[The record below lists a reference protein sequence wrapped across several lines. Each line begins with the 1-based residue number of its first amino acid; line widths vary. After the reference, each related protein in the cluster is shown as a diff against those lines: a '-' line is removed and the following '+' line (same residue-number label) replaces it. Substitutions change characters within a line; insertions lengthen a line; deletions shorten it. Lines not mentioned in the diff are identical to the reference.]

1 MIKDLKR
8 ARSDNGTFCEKYT
21 DDDINR
27 VHALRDRGLTF
38 SQIAAQTGLT
48 QTQVRY
54 VIYYKHPQT
63 RESSQVDTS
72 PTHTT
77 LSSTGERTSTALI
90 TVRDGDHLTP
100 DDVLRAHGLD
110 PKKWTITSSTSNA
123 WGAPDDDGSIRYQ
136 SKIKVA
142 PVKISLDQ
150 MVETLQ
156 EEVQPLP
163 SIDVDTRTA
172 SNHRLLVIP
181 LFDLH
186 FGIAT
191 YDTYR
196 PYLEKIEHRISSER
210 YSAILVIL
218 GGDIFHSDSMTKSV
232 TAKGTQLDHVNM
244 TQAVDDATKF
254 TREIF
259 DFSLEHADTLGVS
272 SIPGNHDQD
281 IGYVWATGLQQ
292 LYANRIELFGVTT
305 NTYDAINFGNV
316 GILAAHGDVAKS
328 RLPMLFAT
336 DAKKIWSQTSYHAI
350 FSGHFHKEVTTDESG
365 VVCYQVG
372 TPKPADNWEKRNGLI
387 MSRRK
392 LELFDF
398 SDTTLNAI
406 YYIENN

>member
-1 MIKDLKR
+1 MIKGLKR
-8 ARSDNGTFCEKYT
+8 LRNDSGTFAEKYT
-21 DDDINR
+21 PQDINR
-27 VHALRDRGLTF
+27 VHALRDQGLTF
-38 SQIAAQTGLT
+38 SQISSQTGLT

-54 VIYYKHPQT
+54 VIYYKHPST
-63 RESSQVDTS
+63 TS
-72 PTHTT
+72 PTHH
-77 LSSTGERTSTALI
+77 SSQSTTSTDG
-90 TVRDGDHLTP
+90 TVTQVGYRTLKAGLSKQTDA
-100 DDVLRAHGLD
+100 DVLKAHGLD
-110 PKKWTITSSTSNA
+110 PRKFTLTSVTDNYWGRDNA
-123 WGAPDDDGSIRYQ
+123 TGEPLYQ
-136 SKIKVA
+136 TKIKA
-142 PVKISLDQ
+142 EPKEIDLDTIIS
-150 MVETLQ
+150 TLQ
-156 EEVQPLP
+156 EEVEPLP
-163 SIDVDTRTA
+163 SIDVNTGTA
-172 SNHRLLVIP
+172 SNKRLLVIP

-196 PYLEKIEHRISSER
+196 PYLEKIEHRIASER

-254 TREIF
+254 TRELL

-305 NTYDAINFGNV
+305 NTYDAMNFGNV

-328 RLPMLFAT
+328 RLPMLFAN
-336 DAKKIWSQTSYHAI
+336 DAKEIWSQTSYHAI